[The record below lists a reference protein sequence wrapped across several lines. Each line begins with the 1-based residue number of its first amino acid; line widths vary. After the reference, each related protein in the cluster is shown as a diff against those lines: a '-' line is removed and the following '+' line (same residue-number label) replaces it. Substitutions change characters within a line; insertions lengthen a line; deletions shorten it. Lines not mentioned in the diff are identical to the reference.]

1 MRLNLQLSPSTEPV
15 PFDHLHRLTGALHK
29 WLGANDLHDGT
40 SLYSFGWLRG
50 GRPQNGRLAFPNGAA
65 WRISFFDPEAA
76 RAALAGLLHD
86 PAVMHGMRVVEAREQ
101 AVPAF
106 GEAYRFKVDGPVV
119 ARRDREDGSKAYLL
133 WDEAAADEALTRAL
147 RWKLQ
152 AAGFEGSAQEAT
164 VRFDR
169 SYGRART
176 KLAQI
181 KGVKHKGSECPV
193 IVEGTPEA
201 VRFAW
206 LVGVGELTGS
216 GFGALQ

>member
-1 MRLNLQLSPSTEPV
+1 
-15 PFDHLHRLTGALHK
+15 
-29 WLGANDLHDGT
+29 
-40 SLYSFGWLRG
+40 
-50 GRPQNGRLAFPNGAA
+50 
-65 WRISFFDPEAA
+65 
-76 RAALAGLLHD
+76 
-86 PAVMHGMRVVEAREQ
+86 MRVVEAREQ